1 MNKRLISLLMAFVM
15 VMGILVMPFS
25 ALAEGEKT
33 TKSVTVHKMLLTKDN
48 AAQFGKDGKQV
59 GLDGT
64 KYDGNQIKNM
74 DAYFG
79 TDQKQIA
86 GVYFVWQKQ
95 VKPLVNA
102 ADEKDDKNWEYV
114 KEDGSKATGVD
125 DAFGKLTTD
134 QGVKFDTNNLP
145 AGKYRIL
152 EVKEKS
158 TYKGADG
165 KTLTGMYAVPVYLTL
180 PMVNETGVI
189 ENAHVYPKNT
199 EDAPKIDKNFKEQTD
214 GATDTAI
221 DYKNNQ
227 RDKNTINRK
236 VGDTVEYQVSTEIP
250 KEADYKF
257 LKWTDAMSD
266 LSLIHI

>member
-1 MNKRLISLLMAFVM
+1 MAFVM

-25 ALAEGEKT
+25 ALAAGEKT
-33 TKSVTVHKMLLTKDN
+33 TESVTVHKMLLKAEN
-48 AAQFGKDGKQV
+48 AAKFGKDGKQV

-64 KYDGNQIKNM
+64 KYDGNQIQNM

-102 ADEKDDKNWEYV
+102 ADEKADENWKYV
-114 KEDGSKATGVD
+114 KADGT
-125 DAFGKLTTD
+125 DAANIDEALGELTTAN
-134 QGVKFDTNNLP
+134 GVKFDTTKLP
-145 AGKYRIL
+145 AGKYRIQ

-189 ENAHVYPKNT
+189 KDAHVYPKNT
-199 EDAPKIDKNFKEQTD
+199 EDAPKIDKNFKEGTN
-214 GATDTAI
+214 GATDTKI
-221 DYKNNQ
+221 
-227 RDKNTINRK
+227 
-236 VGDTVEYQVSTEIP
+236 
-250 KEADYKF
+250 
-257 LKWTDAMSD
+257 D